1 MKAKQLILYQ
11 TGNDREPFAEWFL
24 GLDSRIRVRIRNR
37 LDRVE
42 EGHYGDYKSVG
53 EGVYELRFFFGSGYR
68 IYFAEDGDK
77 LVLLL
82 CGGDKSSQDRD
93 ILRAQEYWRNYQA
106 LKEKEEKDN
115 KKEESQ

>member
-1 MKAKQLILYQ
+1 MKPKQLIVYQ
-11 TGNDREPFAEWFL
+11 TENDKEPFTEWFSN
-24 GLDSRIRVRIRNR
+24 LDSKIRIRIRNR

-42 EGHYGDYKSVG
+42 QGHYGDYKRVG

-82 CGGDKSSQDRD
+82 CGGDKSSQSKD
-93 ILRAQEYWRNYQA
+93 IAKAQEYWKSYQA
-106 LKEKEEKDN
+106 KVVEGQKEKEE
-115 KKEESQ
+115 